1 MQSVALVLLALL
13 ETITNGA
20 HLHMTACQSNSKT
33 RLLNAQKK
41 ESYGFINNVVGRRR
55 GATTTTTGK
64 VVTAKFDIQPAD
76 VAAGNAVYLLV
87 G

>member
-1 MQSVALVLLALL
+1 
-13 ETITNGA
+13 
-20 HLHMTACQSNSKT
+20 MTACQSNSKT

-41 ESYGFINNVVGRRR
+41 ESYGFINNVVGRRRRRRR